1 MEIGA
6 RSTPIYQK
14 MPVET
19 TTLLLPQCGLGEY
32 DSKTVGKAIRR
43 WRNNVDNEKTLSYGE
58 LAFQSKIMHDGLSD
72 RRLRSIYTGFIAIK
86 LISASCT
93 GNLLEV
99 KYSLMQS
106 CSEICAAKG
115 KYHLVPRIKKYKDYF
130 ELITFDVELD

>member
-6 RSTPIYQK
+6 RSTPIYKK

-72 RRLRSIYTGFIAIK
+72 RRLRSIYTGFIAI
-86 LISASCT
+86 
-93 GNLLEV
+93 
-99 KYSLMQS
+99 MPS

>member
-43 WRNNVDNEKTLSYGE
+43 WRIKNEENNDSNNQPT
-58 LAFQSKIMHDGLSD
+58 
-72 RRLRSIYTGFIAIK
+72 
-86 LISASCT
+86 
-93 GNLLEV
+93 
-99 KYSLMQS
+99 
-106 CSEICAAKG
+106 
-115 KYHLVPRIKKYKDYF
+115 
-130 ELITFDVELD
+130 

>member
-43 WRNNVDNEKTLSYGE
+43 WR
-58 LAFQSKIMHDGLSD
+58 
-72 RRLRSIYTGFIAIK
+72 
-86 LISASCT
+86 
-93 GNLLEV
+93 
-99 KYSLMQS
+99 
-106 CSEICAAKG
+106 
-115 KYHLVPRIKKYKDYF
+115 IKK
-130 ELITFDVELD
+130 